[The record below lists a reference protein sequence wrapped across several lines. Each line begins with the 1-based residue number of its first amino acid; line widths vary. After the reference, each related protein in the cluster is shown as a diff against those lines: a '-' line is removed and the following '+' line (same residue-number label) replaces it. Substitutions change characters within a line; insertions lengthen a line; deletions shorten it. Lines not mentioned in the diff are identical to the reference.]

1 MADLGSMPV
10 STQSRLA
17 TLALHFGLQMPLDF
31 VPREQ
36 EVTELALS
44 MQDISTNLAVLI
56 GVPGTGRTLLAASLA
71 KELVETGYWQE
82 AYWVDLQGVTSHK
95 LAGRCLCALRLR
107 D

>member
-1 MADLGSMPV
+1 MLRGNSAF
-10 STQSRLA
+10 
-17 TLALHFGLQMPLDF
+17 TLWLLVYHTLPPALQMPLDF

-56 GVPGTGRTLLAASLA
+56 GAPGTGRTLLAASLS
-71 KELVETGYWQE
+71 KELVETGYWKE
-82 AYWVDLQGVTSHK
+82 AYWVDLQGVANHK
-95 LAGRCLCALRLR
+95 LAGK